1 MQAALQDFLGKR
13 PGFDSIH
20 LFGYSGGGVLAALL
34 AARVPN
40 TRRLVTVA
48 APLDLDGWI
57 RLHGY
62 SPLEGSISPLD
73 EPPLPTA
80 LEQLHLAGKTDD
92 VVPGYLIRRFVDRQG
107 AARFVEVPGFDHRC
121 CWAKHWASLAVM
133 R

>member
-62 SPLEGSISPLD
+62 SPL
-73 EPPLPTA
+73 
-80 LEQLHLAGKTDD
+80 GKTDD